1 MESCTISG
9 NLVECCTQAILLC
22 NWNEEAVDGHIFRNM
37 VVEEN
42 LVLYSG
48 QDNWFNSVWEETFCD
63 AVVLQG
69 GPCAHDGTVQ
79 VRNNTFA
86 FATGVLILVDRYSEE
101 YSHVFTDNTYVQTP
115 GGTGLYL
122 ADSGTALTLR
132 EGIALL
138 GDDGAVVIEG

>member
-1 MESCTISG
+1 MTDDTISG
-9 NLVECCTQAILLC
+9 NLIEYCTQAILLC
-22 NWNEEAVDGHIFRNM
+22 NWDEEVVDGHIFRNI
-37 VVEEN
+37 VVEDN

-115 GGTGLYL
+115 DGTGLYL